1 MIRIGKNCARGF
13 GSVLKTE
20 GTVFPNT
27 DGPELVNNIFIV
39 FFPGN
44 LNKCSQKELE

>member
-39 FFPGN
+39 FFP
-44 LNKCSQKELE
+44 ET